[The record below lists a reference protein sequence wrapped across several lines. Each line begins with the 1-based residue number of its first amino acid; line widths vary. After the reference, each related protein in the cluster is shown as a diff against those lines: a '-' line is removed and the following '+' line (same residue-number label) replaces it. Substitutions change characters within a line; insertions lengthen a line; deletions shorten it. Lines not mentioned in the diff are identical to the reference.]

1 VAGEGQSGHDVRRC
15 WRLESRQA
23 KEMIK
28 AVEEK
33 MRFEEYLGCFWCG
46 VPQEVCNR

>member
-1 VAGEGQSGHDVRRC
+1 VRRC
-15 WRLESRQA
+15 WRPESVQA

-33 MRFEEYLGCFWCG
+33 MRFEEYSGCF
-46 VPQEVCNR
+46 